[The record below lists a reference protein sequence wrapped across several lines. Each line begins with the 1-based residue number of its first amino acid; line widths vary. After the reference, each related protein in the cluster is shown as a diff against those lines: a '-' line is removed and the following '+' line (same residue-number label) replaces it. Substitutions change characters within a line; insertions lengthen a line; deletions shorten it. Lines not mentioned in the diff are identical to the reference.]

1 MNEKQKIALV
11 TGANRGLGREVSLRL
26 ADLGHH
32 VIVTARSASA
42 AAAVAREISATG
54 GSATF
59 ARIDLADRST
69 FVEAAGVVER
79 EFGRLDVLVNNAGVM
94 MEGDW
99 MGNTA
104 DSVDMAVFRSTF
116 EINFFGLVD
125 LTLTMLPLLRQSDA
139 ANIVN
144 VSSVMGSLTLQAD
157 PDRPNAMK
165 KPFAYDAS
173 KTAVNAFT
181 VHLAAALRETRVV
194 VNSAHPGWVRTDLG
208 GEAASMTVEE
218 GADTIV
224 VMATAESGITGQFIH
239 QGEPVPW

>member
-42 AAAVAREISATG
+42 AAAVAREITATG

-99 MGNTA
+99 MATPPIASTWLFSGRP
-104 DSVDMAVFRSTF
+104 SRST
-116 EINFFGLVD
+116 
-125 LTLTMLPLLRQSDA
+125 
-139 ANIVN
+139 
-144 VSSVMGSLTLQAD
+144 SSAWST
-157 PDRPNAMK
+157 
-165 KPFAYDAS
+165 
-173 KTAVNAFT
+173 
-181 VHLAAALRETRVV
+181 
-194 VNSAHPGWVRTDLG
+194 
-208 GEAASMTVEE
+208 
-218 GADTIV
+218 
-224 VMATAESGITGQFIH
+224 
-239 QGEPVPW
+239 

>member
-1 MNEKQKIALV
+1 
-11 TGANRGLGREVSLRL
+11 
-26 ADLGHH
+26 
-32 VIVTARSASA
+32 
-42 AAAVAREISATG
+42 
-54 GSATF
+54 
-59 ARIDLADRST
+59 
-69 FVEAAGVVER
+69 
-79 EFGRLDVLVNNAGVM
+79 
-94 MEGDW
+94 
-99 MGNTA
+99 
-104 DSVDMAVFRSTF
+104 MAVFRSTF

-157 PDRPNAMK
+157 LDRPNAMK

-173 KTAVNAFT
+173 KTAANAFT